1 MKKKFM
7 IALSASAALLLAGL
21 GICQTCMLS
30 DSEMSDQDLLVM
42 ENVLAV
48 TETNDNAMVEI
59 RGAVI
64 GYCWKKD
71 VGRSACPT
79 PESHGKGCEIVSV
92 TFGSTPRALYSK
104 GKVSMKDFKRGGFVR
119 WKSGDGYCNSQ
130 AGHKTRT
137 NTKPQ
142 APATYHTYMDG
153 NE

>member
-59 RGAVI
+59 RG
-64 GYCWKKD
+64 
-71 VGRSACPT
+71 
-79 PESHGKGCEIVSV
+79 GCHRILLE
-92 TFGSTPRALYSK
+92 
-104 GKVSMKDFKRGGFVR
+104 KRCR
-119 WKSGDGYCNSQ
+119 QKCMSD
-130 AGHKTRT
+130 T
-137 NTKPQ
+137 
-142 APATYHTYMDG
+142 
-153 NE
+153 